1 MYFEVSA
8 KTGENIE
15 LVFKSLCMTL
25 GNESSMIINPN
36 FILPSDINNNE
47 DKKK

>member
-8 KTGENIE
+8 KTGINID
-15 LVFKSLCMTL
+15 LVFKSLCMSL

-36 FILPSDINNNE
+36 FILPSDINNE
-47 DKKK
+47 DKSK